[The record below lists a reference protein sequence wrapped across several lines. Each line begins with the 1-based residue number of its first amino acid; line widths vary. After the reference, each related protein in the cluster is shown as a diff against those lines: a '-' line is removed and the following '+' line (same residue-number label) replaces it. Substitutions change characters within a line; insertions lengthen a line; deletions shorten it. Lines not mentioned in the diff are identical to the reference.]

1 MYTVIQGHID
11 VILLPKELT
20 VKKPHFPVPPPFT
33 KDWILTSLSQLN
45 ISGRMGLASAVQTI
59 SAEPPI
65 FTSVGSWRTR
75 MVGASGK
82 GGRNLGESTWTQ
94 TGHGG
99 RGSQVRGILEVSLEV
114 MGLIRSALYM
124 EHLD

>member
-1 MYTVIQGHID
+1 MYTVIQGHVD

-20 VKKPHFPVPPPFT
+20 VKKPHFPAPPPFI
-33 KDWILTSLSQLN
+33 KDGILTSLSQLN

-65 FTSVGSWRTR
+65 FTSVGSWRNR

-82 GGRNLGESTWTQ
+82 RGRNWGKHLDPDRSWWKKVPGGR
-94 TGHGG
+94 
-99 RGSQVRGILEVSLEV
+99 VILEVSLEV
-114 MGLIRSALYM
+114 VGMIQSALYM
-124 EHLD
+124 EHLE